1 MSGRTKAKIVSS
13 IFVLIVMAI
22 ILGFLFIPHT
32 MLLVV
37 IGLVITALVVMVW
50 FVISNDIYDDFKED
64 DDEQI

>member
-1 MSGRTKAKIVSS
+1 MSGRTKTKIVSS

>member
-1 MSGRTKAKIVSS
+1 MIGRTKAKIVSS

-22 ILGFLFIPHT
+22 ILGFLFMPHT